1 MGWSLTS
8 LLRTPLSRSARYG
21 ATIAMMLLG
30 ALCEAAVYAMTG
42 AGAFYLLLPGI
53 VYSGILFDRGSAYL
67 ATALG
72 TLVAA
77 TILALQFPD
86 RRGIILVVLFFV
98 TALATSH
105 LGEKL
110 REVIDR
116 LTQME
121 RIKDTLLKELDHRTK
136 NNMMGMASLLRL
148 QARQVTHPEVKGAL
162 EAAASRVGVMA
173 DLYDQLQPSSG
184 ERLVNMRHYLGR
196 LGKQIEDLRGDRP
209 LRIDVIAD
217 DTVLPEHKA
226 LPLAIV
232 INELITNSM
241 KHAFPGGRAGVIAV
255 ALRTE
260 SGEVIASVRDDG
272 IGCASDAHIGLGSRL
287 VRVMVEQLQGRFL
300 RENAAP
306 GCVTTIWIPA

>member
-1 MGWSLTS
+1 
-8 LLRTPLSRSARYG
+8 
-21 ATIAMMLLG
+21 MMLAG
-30 ALCEAAVYAMTG
+30 ALCEAAVYAMTR

-77 TILALQFPD
+77 VILSLQFPD
-86 RRGIILVVLFFV
+86 RRAAVLVVLFFV
-98 TALATSH
+98 TALGTSH

-136 NNMMGMASLLRL
+136 NNMMGMASLLHL
-148 QARQVTHPEVKGAL
+148 QARQVSHPEVKSAL

-184 ERLVNMRHYLGR
+184 ERLVNMRQYLGR
-196 LGKQIEDLRGDRP
+196 LAKQIEDLRGERP
-209 LRIDVIAD
+209 LRIDVVAD

-232 INELITNSM
+232 VNELVTNSL
-241 KHAFPGGRAGVIAV
+241 KHAFPGSRAGRITI

-260 SGEVIASVRDDG
+260 SEVIASVADDG
-272 IGCASDAHIGLGSRL
+272 IGCASEAHSGLGSRL

-300 RENAAP
+300 RENSAP
-306 GCVTTIWIPA
+306 GCITTIWIPA